1 VRRFTRVRL
10 NRHPLGGLE
19 LDALKGVAAKMR
31 ISRLE
36 KIFVNNRRIAEKNI
50 GIVERLFTQVDLGNV
65 KRVLEVGCGI
75 GVVAS
80 HLSEKYQWDVTGVDL
95 DPEQIEIAKS
105 DHPENEHLKF
115 FEADTTEL
123 PFEDRE
129 FDLVLSFDVLHH
141 IPDWDK
147 ALREINRVLRST
159 GLYLLNDL
167 SLPKFTARIYKDCGV
182 FSADD
187 VINHLRENGLV
198 IIYAEKSKANV
209 FARLGRHFSIISQ
222 AEAA

>member
-1 VRRFTRVRL
+1 
-10 NRHPLGGLE
+10 
-19 LDALKGVAAKMR
+19 MR

-50 GIVERLFTQVDLGNV
+50 IIVERLFTQIDLGNV

-95 DPEQIEIAKS
+95 DPEQIKIAKI
-105 DHPENEHLKF
+105 DHPENENLKF
-115 FEADTTEL
+115 FEADTKEL

-147 ALREINRVLRST
+147 ALREINRVLGSK
-159 GLYLLNDL
+159 GLYILNDL
-167 SLPKFTARIYKDCGV
+167 SLPKFTTKIYKNCGV

-198 IIYAEKSKANV
+198 IIYTEKPKVNV
-209 FARLGRHFSIISQ
+209 FARIGRHFNIISQ
-222 AEAA
+222 AGVA